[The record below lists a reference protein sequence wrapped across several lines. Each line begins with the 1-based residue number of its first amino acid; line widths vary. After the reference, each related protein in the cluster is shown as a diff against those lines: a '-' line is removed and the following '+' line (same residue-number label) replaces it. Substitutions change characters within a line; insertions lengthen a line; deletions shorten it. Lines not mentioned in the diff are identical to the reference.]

1 MEPERAVPLSRQ
13 MSRVLASSF
22 LGSTIE
28 FYDFLLY
35 ATASA
40 VVFPRVFFA
49 GLDSGLAAFASFATL
64 AAGYAARPLGG
75 VIFGHFGDRT
85 GRKKVLVTSM
95 LVMGTATTLIGLLPS
110 AAQTGAWAAVLLVIV
125 RIVQGVAVG
134 GEWGGAMLIAVEHA
148 PADRRSFAASFATM
162 GAPAGSLL
170 GTGAMTLVSL
180 LPERQFLAWGWRLP
194 FLASVLLVSVGLFV
208 RLRVEESPL
217 FQRLGTSVR
226 QRRIPVAEVLTRH
239 PGKLV
244 LGILVSLSQVIIS
257 GMASVW
263 AVNYAVARGAGKT
276 GVLNS
281 ATLASL
287 ALLLALLVSARLSD
301 RIGGK
306 PIIVAGIIAQVLFV
320 YPMLMLVRSG
330 SLAGF
335 AVAVVIMYTIQG
347 VITGPLGAFLADLFP
362 AAVRF
367 TGASLCFQ
375 GSATLGAGLA
385 PLAAVA
391 LVDVA
396 GGGISLVGVVWIAVL
411 GVCLLAACLTVAS
424 RPRDRAPEREPSP
437 TTLTSD
443 T

>member
-1 MEPERAVPLSRQ
+1 
-13 MSRVLASSF
+13 
-22 LGSTIE
+22 
-28 FYDFLLY
+28 
-35 ATASA
+35 
-40 VVFPRVFFA
+40 
-49 GLDSGLAAFASFATL
+49 
-64 AAGYAARPLGG
+64 
-75 VIFGHFGDRT
+75 
-85 GRKKVLVTSM
+85 
-95 LVMGTATTLIGLLPS
+95 
-110 AAQTGAWAAVLLVIV
+110 
-125 RIVQGVAVG
+125 
-134 GEWGGAMLIAVEHA
+134 
-148 PADRRSFAASFATM
+148 M

-226 QRRIPVAEVLTRH
+226 QRRVPVAEVLTRH

-276 GVLNS
+276 SVLNS

-301 RIGGK
+301 RIGVK